1 MKTTSSPPRAID
13 AEDVDAY
20 RLAGIQPTAAP
31 SGSVGRDW
39 LTYRISQGTNIIT
52 GYRQGDLRSV
62 TAEIERIVNGLNE
75 RRIVKRG
82 RVDLKPKAAAAQE
95 RASTAGDP
103 EQADTADV
111 VTD

>member
-1 MKTTSSPPRAID
+1 MTD
-13 AEDVDAY
+13 AEGDDAY

-39 LTYRISQGTNIIT
+39 LTYRIAQGANIIT

-62 TAEIERIVNGLNE
+62 TAEVERIVNGLNE

-82 RVDLKPKAAAAQE
+82 RVDLKPKAAAHE
-95 RASTAGDP
+95 RAPPAGDP
-103 EQADTADV
+103 RQLDTDVAAD
-111 VTD
+111 